1 VSAKCEVYSPLPW
14 RGTPTGPLSIRY
26 NTRMRTHP
34 DVLIVGG
41 GVIGLTTAYYLAQDG
56 ARVRVLDRSAPGMEA
71 SWAGA
76 GIVPPGNV
84 AGAATAYDR
93 LRAAS
98 SAAFQAL
105 SADLRERTGID
116 NGYRCCGGI
125 EVFDSAADATTRL
138 WGSEG
143 IEFQPL
149 TTGAARDLEPELR
162 VPPTASVYL
171 LPGMGQVRN
180 PWHLRALIA
189 ACERAGVRIDANC
202 TVVRWRTEGS
212 NISAAIGED
221 GSEYPAGLFLVASGA
236 WSERLLTPL
245 GLRPGIHPVRGQM
258 VLFRSD
264 KPLLRR
270 VIGFGKRYLV
280 PREDGR
286 ILVGST
292 EEPEAGFEK
301 RSTDSGVAMLQLF
314 ATDVVPALSGAVI
327 EKTWAG
333 LRPGTPDGWPILGGV
348 PGWANAFVATGHYRA
363 GIQLSPAT
371 GRIMADLAMGR
382 SPTMPI
388 DDFRA
393 DRPPVPPAPM
403 PFRS

>member
-1 VSAKCEVYSPLPW
+1 
-14 RGTPTGPLSIRY
+14 
-26 NTRMRTHP
+26 MRTHP

-56 ARVRVLDRSAPGMEA
+56 ARVRVLDRSVPGTEA

-76 GIVPPGNV
+76 GIVPPGNI

-98 SAAFQAL
+98 SAAFPAL
-105 SADLRERTGID
+105 SAELRERTGID
-116 NGYRCCGGI
+116 NGYRRCGGI

-143 IEFQPL
+143 IEFHPL
-149 TTGAARDLEPELR
+149 TTDKARDLEPELR
-162 VPPTASVYL
+162 LPSPATAFL

-189 ACERAGVRIDANC
+189 ACEKAGVQIDADRP
-202 TVVRWRTEGS
+202 VLRWKMIGS
-212 NISAAIGED
+212 GISAAIGED
-221 GSEYPAGLFLVASGA
+221 GSEYLAGQFLVASGA
-236 WSERLLTPL
+236 WSERLLAPL
-245 GLRPGIHPVRGQM
+245 RLRSGVHPVRGQM

-301 RSTDSGVAMLQLF
+301 RTTDSGVAMLQRF
-314 ATDVVPALSGAVI
+314 ATEVLPDLCRAAI

-333 LRPGTPDGWPILGGV
+333 LRPGTPDGWPILGRL
-348 PGWANAFVATGHYRA
+348 PGWTNVFVATGHYRA

-371 GRIMADLAMGR
+371 GRIMADLILGR

-388 DDFRA
+388 DAFRP
-393 DRPPVPPAPM
+393 DRAPVPPAPM

>member
-1 VSAKCEVYSPLPW
+1 
-14 RGTPTGPLSIRY
+14 
-26 NTRMRTHP
+26 MRTHP
-34 DVLIVGG
+34 DVLIAGG

-56 ARVRVLDRSAPGMEA
+56 ARVRVLDRSAPGTEA

-98 SAAFQAL
+98 SAAFPAL
-105 SADLRERTGID
+105 SAELRERTGID
-116 NGYRCCGGI
+116 NGYRRCGGI

-143 IEFQPL
+143 IEFQPF
-149 TTGAARDLEPELR
+149 TADKTRALEPELR
-162 VPPTASVYL
+162 LPPMASAYL

-189 ACERAGVRIDANC
+189 ACKRAGVQIDADRA
-202 TVVRWRTEGS
+202 VVRWQTVGS
-212 NISAAIGED
+212 NILAAIGED
-221 GSEYPAGLFLVASGA
+221 GSEYPAGRFLVASGA
-236 WSERLLTPL
+236 WSERLLAPL
-245 GLRPGIHPVRGQM
+245 GVRPGVYPVRGQM
-258 VLFRSD
+258 VLFRPD

-333 LRPGTPDGWPILGGV
+333 LRPGTPDGWPILGRL
-348 PGWANAFVATGHYRA
+348 PGWTNIFVATGHYRA

-371 GRIMADLAMGR
+371 GRIMADLVMVR
-382 SPTMPI
+382 SPAMPI
-388 DDFRA
+388 DAFRP
-393 DRPPVPPAPM
+393 DRLPWPPATM